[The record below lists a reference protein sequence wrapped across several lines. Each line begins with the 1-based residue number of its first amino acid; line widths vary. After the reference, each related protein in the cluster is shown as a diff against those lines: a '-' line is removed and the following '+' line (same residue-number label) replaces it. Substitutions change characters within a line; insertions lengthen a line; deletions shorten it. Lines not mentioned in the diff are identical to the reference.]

1 MLPLSGIG
9 VLRLGNA
16 GRRLSEER
24 MNARCNRFGL
34 ALALGAAIAG
44 FATSGR
50 ADPLLRQGIGLQ
62 SCAKLAADLKPGAG
76 LDHLPNALL
85 FYWFQGYISAANIHL
100 LNEYTDYVDAGAVDE
115 KTITKLVADFCKGNP
130 DKRPV
135 NAIDNFIKDATK
147 IDVKESDAFDP
158 WEH

>member
-1 MLPLSGIG
+1 MTSSWK
-9 VLRLGNA
+9 R
-16 GRRLSEER
+16 
-24 MNARCNRFGL
+24 L
-34 ALALGAAIAG
+34 ALAMALGSALAG
-44 FATSGR
+44 LATAGR

-62 SCAKLAADLKPGAG
+62 TCEKLAPQLKPGAG

-85 FYWFQGYISAANIHL
+85 FYWFQGYISAAKIYL

-115 KTITKLVADFCKGNP
+115 ATITKLVADFCKSNP

-135 NAIDNFIKDATK
+135 NAIDKFIQSATK
-147 IDVKESDAFDP
+147 IEVKESDAFDP

>member
-1 MLPLSGIG
+1 
-9 VLRLGNA
+9 
-16 GRRLSEER
+16 
-24 MNARCNRFGL
+24 MNSSMKRIALAAALGL
-34 ALALGAAIAG
+34 ALAGLAGAV
-44 FATSGR
+44 R

-62 SCAKLAADLKPGAG
+62 SCEKLASQIKPGAG

-115 KTITKLVADFCKGNP
+115 PTITKLVADFCKTNP

-135 NAIDNFIKDATK
+135 NAIDKFIQDATK

>member
-1 MLPLSGIG
+1 
-9 VLRLGNA
+9 
-16 GRRLSEER
+16 
-24 MNARCNRFGL
+24 MNAYWNRL
-34 ALALGAAIAG
+34 ALALTLGAAFAG
-44 FATSGR
+44 LAAPGR

-62 SCAKLAADLKPGAG
+62 SCEKLAPSLKPGAG

-115 KTITKLVADFCKGNP
+115 ATITKLVADFCKGNP

-135 NAIDNFIKDATK
+135 NAIDKFIQDATK

>member
-1 MLPLSGIG
+1 
-9 VLRLGNA
+9 
-16 GRRLSEER
+16 
-24 MNARCNRFGL
+24 MNSCWTRL
-34 ALALGAAIAG
+34 ALAVALGSALAG
-44 FATSGR
+44 FATTGR

-62 SCAKLAADLKPGAG
+62 SCEKLASQLKPGGG

-100 LNEYTDYVDAGAVDE
+100 LNEYTDYVDVGAIDE
-115 KTITKLVADFCKGNP
+115 ATITKLVTDFCKANP

-135 NAIDNFIKDATK
+135 TAIDKFIQDATK
-147 IDVKESDAFDP
+147 IEVKESDAFDP

>member
-1 MLPLSGIG
+1 MSSSLK
-9 VLRLGNA
+9 R
-16 GRRLSEER
+16 
-24 MNARCNRFGL
+24 L
-34 ALALGAAIAG
+34 ALATALASALAG
-44 FATSGR
+44 LATAGR

-62 SCAKLAADLKPGAG
+62 SCEMLAPQLKLGGG

-100 LNEYTDYVDAGAVDE
+100 LNEYNDYVDAGAVDE
-115 KTITKLVADFCKGNP
+115 ATITKLVADFCKANP

-135 NAIDNFIKDATK
+135 TAIDQFIQDATK
-147 IDVKESDAFDP
+147 IEVKESDAFDP

>member
-1 MLPLSGIG
+1 MSSSWKRVALAMA
-9 VLRLGNA
+9 LGSA
-16 GRRLSEER
+16 L
-24 MNARCNRFGL
+24 AGL
-34 ALALGAAIAG
+34 A
-44 FATSGR
+44 TTGR

-62 SCAKLAADLKPGAG
+62 TCDKLAPQLKPGAG

-100 LNEYTDYVDAGAVDE
+100 LNEYTDYIDAGAIDE
-115 KTITKLVADFCKGNP
+115 PTITKLVADFCRDNP

-135 NAIDNFIKDATK
+135 NGIDKLIQDATK
-147 IDVKESDAFDP
+147 IEVKESDAFDP

>member
-1 MLPLSGIG
+1 MSSSWK
-9 VLRLGNA
+9 R
-16 GRRLSEER
+16 
-24 MNARCNRFGL
+24 L
-34 ALALGAAIAG
+34 ALATALASTLAG
-44 FATSGR
+44 LATAGR

-62 SCAKLAADLKPGAG
+62 TCDKLGTQLKPGGG

-115 KTITKLVADFCKGNP
+115 ATITKLVADFCKSNP

-135 NAIDNFIKDATK
+135 NAIDKFIQDATK
-147 IDVKESDAFDP
+147 IEVKESDAFDP

>member
-1 MLPLSGIG
+1 MTCCWKHLALTMA
-9 VLRLGNA
+9 LGSA
-16 GRRLSEER
+16 L
-24 MNARCNRFGL
+24 AGL
-34 ALALGAAIAG
+34 ATA
-44 FATSGR
+44 GR

-62 SCAKLAADLKPGAG
+62 SCEKLASQLKPGGG

-85 FYWFQGYISAANIHL
+85 FYWFQGYISAANIYL

-115 KTITKLVADFCKGNP
+115 ATITKLVADFCKSNP

-135 NAIDNFIKDATK
+135 NAIDQFIQSASK
-147 IDVKESDAFDP
+147 IAVKESDAFDP

>member
-1 MLPLSGIG
+1 MNLSWAH
-9 VLRLGNA
+9 L
-16 GRRLSEER
+16 
-24 MNARCNRFGL
+24 GL
-34 ALALGAAIAG
+34 ALALGATFAG
-44 FATSGR
+44 LATTGR

-62 SCAKLAADLKPGAG
+62 GCEKLAPDLKPGAG

-100 LNEYTDYVDAGAVDE
+100 LNEYTDYVDAGAIDE
-115 KTITKLVADFCKGNP
+115 ATVTKLVADFCKTNP

-135 NAIDNFIKDATK
+135 NAIDKFIQDATK

>member
-1 MLPLSGIG
+1 MISSWK
-9 VLRLGNA
+9 R
-16 GRRLSEER
+16 
-24 MNARCNRFGL
+24 L
-34 ALALGAAIAG
+34 ALATALASALAG
-44 FATSGR
+44 FATAGR

-62 SCAKLAADLKPGAG
+62 SCEKLAPSLKPGGG

-85 FYWFQGYISAANIHL
+85 FYWFQGYVSAANIHL

-115 KTITKLVADFCKGNP
+115 ATITKLVADFCKANP

-135 NAIDNFIKDATK
+135 NAIDKFIQDATK
-147 IDVKESDAFDP
+147 IEVKESDAFDP

>member
-1 MLPLSGIG
+1 MIS
-9 VLRLGNA
+9 
-16 GRRLSEER
+16 SWKH
-24 MNARCNRFGL
+24 
-34 ALALGAAIAG
+34 IAG
-44 FATSGR
+44 SLILGSAAAALPDAGR

-62 SCAKLAADLKPGAG
+62 SCQKLAHDLKPGGG

-100 LNEYTDYVDAGAVDE
+100 LNEYTDYIDAGAVDE
-115 KTITKLVADFCKGNP
+115 ATITKLVADFCKANP

-135 NAIDNFIKDATK
+135 TAIDQFIQDATK
-147 IDVKESDAFDP
+147 IEVKESDAFDP

>member
-1 MLPLSGIG
+1 MKSS
-9 VLRLGNA
+9 R
-16 GRRLSEER
+16 
-24 MNARCNRFGL
+24 NRL
-34 ALALGAAIAG
+34 ALALAFGAAFAG
-44 FATSGR
+44 FATTGR

-62 SCAKLAADLKPGAG
+62 SCQKLAADLKPGAG

-115 KTITKLVADFCKGNP
+115 ATITKLVADFCKGNP

-135 NAIDNFIKDATK
+135 NAIDKFIQDATK

>member
-1 MLPLSGIG
+1 MKS
-9 VLRLGNA
+9 
-16 GRRLSEER
+16 SW
-24 MNARCNRFGL
+24 NRL
-34 ALALGAAIAG
+34 ALALAFGAAFTG
-44 FATSGR
+44 FTATGR

-62 SCAKLAADLKPGAG
+62 SCEKLAPSLKPGAG

-100 LNEYTDYVDAGAVDE
+100 LNEYTDYVDAGAIDE
-115 KTITKLVADFCKGNP
+115 ATITKLVADFCKGNP

-135 NAIDNFIKDATK
+135 NAIDKFIQDATK